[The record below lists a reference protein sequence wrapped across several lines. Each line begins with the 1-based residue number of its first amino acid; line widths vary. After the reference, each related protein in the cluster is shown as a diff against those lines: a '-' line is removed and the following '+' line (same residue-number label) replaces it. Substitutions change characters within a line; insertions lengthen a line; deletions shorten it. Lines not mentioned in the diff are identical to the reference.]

1 MVILTSGVTAGA
13 AEEFTCIMKR
23 LGRALVIGE
32 VTSRGCQ
39 PPQTYHVDDTHL
51 YITIPTAR
59 SVGAADGSS
68 WEGVGVVPHVAVPA
82 EAALRRAREML
93 QHTLMRVQP
102 GPREGFRGQSPR
114 VGGTSGPHTKGTQV
128 RPVATPAPLDAG
140 QRGLPGSPA
149 GQEKGLLSSDEP

>member
-13 AEEFTCIMKR
+13 AEEFTYIMKS

-32 VTSRGCQ
+32 VTSGGCQ

-59 SVGAADGSS
+59 SVGATDGSS

-82 EAALRRAREML
+82 EAALTRAKEML
-93 QHTLMRVQP
+93 QQTLMRASWVP
-102 GPREGFRGQSPR
+102 GQQGSLERFHGQITV
-114 VGGTSGPHTKGTQV
+114 VGGTSGPHNKGA
-128 RPVATPAPLDAG
+128 PVVGFA
-140 QRGLPGSPA
+140 
-149 GQEKGLLSSDEP
+149 